1 MRRSV
6 VQRLS
11 QRHPV
16 LPPLA
21 LVRSGAAAAARG
33 VTRRMS
39 TSMLA
44 RQAAALPPPRALLH
58 ASSAEPE
65 GRRTRAFQ
73 AQLLAPEEP
82 RTQAGGI
89 HLRSKAACAQQA
101 RQSEFGGEA
110 PERPGQGR
118 CLRAWPGRV
127 RSTCLEGRTGRPARA
142 LTVQSTGPC
151 GAASCCPTSGTRRM
165 VSGDTVHSM
174 FRGAS

>member
-1 MRRSV
+1 MRGIAYSFPVNMRRSV

-33 VTRRMS
+33 VARRVT

-73 AQLLAPEEP
+73 AQQL
-82 RTQAGGI
+82 
-89 HLRSKAACAQQA
+89 
-101 RQSEFGGEA
+101 
-110 PERPGQGR
+110 
-118 CLRAWPGRV
+118 
-127 RSTCLEGRTGRPARA
+127 
-142 LTVQSTGPC
+142 
-151 GAASCCPTSGTRRM
+151 
-165 VSGDTVHSM
+165 
-174 FRGAS
+174 